1 MHDIMS
7 ELTVITVNQV
17 KLCDVWHNIRK
28 STK

>member
-7 ELTVITVNQV
+7 EPTVITVNQV
-17 KLCDVWHNIRK
+17 KLCGVRSDIRK